1 MPSPI
6 SASQSPDV
14 VIVGGGIAGLAA
26 GLRLK
31 DRGFTPLVLEA
42 AHRVGGRMTTDRVN
56 GYAIDTGVTLL
67 GNRYRAM
74 RALVRRLALPA
85 APVPFSLAIR
95 DDGGCRRYRA
105 QRALDVL
112 LGSGLSVPAKW
123 AAIRVLAGILLSG
136 RGMLHGNSERVMALD
151 RETVAEY
158 FARLGRGGQELLAKV
173 FEPGL
178 RAALGGALAGSSRF
192 VLMQVIWNTLGAG
205 FWNIDGGVDRLPE
218 ALASELPIERE
229 TRVREVRVASSGVE
243 VDAQSATSAR
253 TVRARAAILAIPGD
267 RIPSIFPTA
276 PHWIRE
282 PASRTMFSKLSSA
295 HVALGRPPNCP
306 HAGYGFAAGA
316 EDGVGALELEHLR
329 APGRCPERKGMVSVY
344 FVDTPRFRCL
354 EADDESLREHAVRV
368 VGRTFPEAAGSVEFV
383 HLIRWPTATA
393 RFPKG
398 RLSEVVQLRRQ
409 LARWEAPVDLAGDWL
424 DGVASES
431 AIQTG
436 QQAADRIAARLGA

>member
-1 MPSPI
+1 
-6 SASQSPDV
+6 
-14 VIVGGGIAGLAA
+14 
-26 GLRLK
+26 
-31 DRGFTPLVLEA
+31 
-42 AHRVGGRMTTDRVN
+42 MTTDRVN

-192 VLMQVIWNTLGAG
+192 RSHAG
-205 FWNIDGGVDRLPE
+205 DLEHAGCRLLEHRWGSRP
-218 ALASELPIERE
+218 LA
-229 TRVREVRVASSGVE
+229 G
-243 VDAQSATSAR
+243 SAR
-253 TVRARAAILAIPGD
+253 ERTSHRARD
-267 RIPSIFPTA
+267 S
-276 PHWIRE
+276 
-282 PASRTMFSKLSSA
+282 
-295 HVALGRPPNCP
+295 CP
-306 HAGYGFAAGA
+306 RGQGC
-316 EDGVGALELEHLR
+316 V
-329 APGRCPERKGMVSVY
+329 
-344 FVDTPRFRCL
+344 
-354 EADDESLREHAVRV
+354 VR
-368 VGRTFPEAAGSVEFV
+368 R
-383 HLIRWPTATA
+383 
-393 RFPKG
+393 
-398 RLSEVVQLRRQ
+398 
-409 LARWEAPVDLAGDWL
+409 
-424 DGVASES
+424 
-431 AIQTG
+431 
-436 QQAADRIAARLGA
+436 